1 MKKYIIMSVVSA
13 VCFCSCTTYQYT
25 SRTANIER
33 QNIVAS
39 STIVDVK
46 ADYSKR
52 VEATSTRQKD
62 LENAKREAQYLA
74 ITQNKID
81 IVVDPVYKIAERSGK
96 FQVTLTG
103 FAGYYTNSRTFYEDL
118 KMLREID
125 REDIEKYLLLHKPE
139 VLQYMYDSKG
149 EVININHYDG
159 ATETKTTK

>member
-1 MKKYIIMSVVSA
+1 MKKYIFLSFVATI
-13 VCFCSCTTYQYT
+13 CFSSCTTYQYT
-25 SRTANIER
+25 SRQANIER
-33 QNIVAS
+33 KNIVAS

-46 ADYSKR
+46 ADYGKR

-81 IVVDPVYKIAERSGK
+81 VVVDPIYKIAERSGK

-118 KMLREID
+118 QLLHEID
-125 REDIEKYLLLHKPE
+125 REDIEKYLLLHNPE
-139 VLQYMYDSKG
+139 ILKYLDEKNHHS
-149 EVININHYDG
+149 EVININHYEDG
-159 ATETKTTK
+159 IKK